1 MNFGQVIRALT
12 EHFPEL
18 QPLID
23 AERSWWN
30 DNETGQY
37 WVMTQV
43 FNPFVRELLKNG
55 SLETLHRVGRFLDE
69 LATSKD
75 VKVEDLL
82 GTGILENFNTINERN
97 LLIDSAGPLIRKAF
111 DEMNSLKGYDAL

>member
-1 MNFGQVIRALT
+1 
-12 EHFPEL
+12 
-18 QPLID
+18 
-23 AERSWWN
+23 
-30 DNETGQY
+30 
-37 WVMTQV
+37 MTQV
-43 FNPFVRELLKNG
+43 LNPFVKELLKNG
-55 SLETLHRVGRFLDE
+55 SLETLHRAGRFLDE

-111 DEMNSLKGYDAL
+111 DEMDSLKGYDAL